1 MHRAWMTGH
10 PEATELLADCQPTA
24 KSPYCE
30 LYRNFKL
37 INYTKAGSSAQGD
50 WVSPILLNALMTDN
64 VELFVL

>member
-1 MHRAWMTGH
+1 MWLRRLWKG
-10 PEATELLADCQPTA
+10 CRPTA

-30 LYRNFKL
+30 LYRNFKR
-37 INYTKAGSSAQGD
+37 INYTKQRSSAQGD